1 MAALS
6 SLRPAL
12 VPRAP
17 EPGRLIL
24 GRDKAG
30 APLPLDAR
38 LLAAHIDMVG
48 GTGAGKS
55 ATMRHF
61 GWEHVH
67 SDPKFKRATVIVDPH
82 GAHPDSLLR
91 TTLRRIVQTRL
102 YERKRVFVIDANSHW
117 CVGLRLLDGAAVVA
131 DHMIEASSGSR
142 TIKASS
148 KSRRWPQ
155 PPRPSGGPLGAQVVL
170 AQADL
175 LLDPSDAHGIREWGL
190 QKITDRYAV
199 KAMLRLQYLA
209 QDPRLH
215 KEFEI
220 ETIGTGNRMAPV
232 LSSRAIAPR
241 RLANDRH
248 ARHPRQRRGSAR
260 QHCWR

>member
-1 MAALS
+1 MKSPAQRLQAAQEALWRRFP

-30 APLPLDAR
+30 APFPLDAR

-55 ATMRHF
+55 ATMRHLS
-61 GWEHVH
+61 WEHMH
-67 SDPKFKRATVIVDPH
+67 SDPKLKRATVIIDPH

-102 YERKRVFVIDANSHW
+102 DERKRVFVIDANSHW

-131 DHMIEASSGSR
+131 DHMIEAFERLQNDQSLFEKPTLRRSLHGLLVVRSESSGRSPKPICCSIPPTR
-142 TIKASS
+142 TVSGNGDC
-148 KSRRWPQ
+148 RR
-155 PPRPSGGPLGAQVVL
+155 
-170 AQADL
+170 
-175 LLDPSDAHGIREWGL
+175 
-190 QKITDRYAV
+190 
-199 KAMLRLQYLA
+199 
-209 QDPRLH
+209 
-215 KEFEI
+215 
-220 ETIGTGNRMAPV
+220 
-232 LSSRAIAPR
+232 
-241 RLANDRH
+241 
-248 ARHPRQRRGSAR
+248 
-260 QHCWR
+260 